1 MPKNNGK
8 RSENGLI
15 IEGERPKIELTV
27 DEFNVEAKMTIDFS
41 ETLWSLEKL
50 ISMNLTTLNEY
61 KEELLM
67 NITYNCEIDEENS
80 DYTPEL

>member
-1 MPKNNGK
+1 
-8 RSENGLI
+8 
-15 IEGERPKIELTV
+15 
-27 DEFNVEAKMTIDFS
+27 MTIVFS